1 MSSSM
6 PHMQIENLELR
17 ALEERHHLHERAT
30 ELKSKITE
38 TRDTL
43 SVERQTR
50 EHFGPAALA
59 AAGVGLLSGF
69 LFAGI
74 FTQR

>member
-69 LFAGI
+69 FFAGI